1 MFEKLQRKLGLDDA
15 GRQGPDREDD
25 VADDHE
31 LAQSRDTGGD
41 GSGPGDAE
49 STTGTGSNE
58 EFVGRVSGQDD
69 GAERLTGAEAR
80 AFGAD
85 ERGDEMPDQPSHT
98 GG

>member
-1 MFEKLQRKLGLDDA
+1 MFEKLQEKLGLNPT
-15 GRQGPDREDD
+15 GRQGPGREDD

-31 LAQSRDTGGD
+31 LAQSRDTGGA
-41 GSGPGDAE
+41 GGGTGDAE

-85 ERGDEMPDQPSHT
+85 ERGDKAPDLPSHSD
-98 GG
+98 G